1 MGQSPSL
8 REPGTVIA
16 IWYTPAEP
24 DASAAPKTVA
34 GMLPMLMDGRV
45 AVDYV

>member
-1 MGQSPSL
+1 MGQSPL
-8 REPGTVIA
+8 VRDPGTWMA

-24 DASAAPKTVA
+24 DASAAPSTVA

-45 AVDYV
+45 AVAYV